1 MPYIQINT
9 SRDLS
14 ANQKDRIKA
23 ALGEVLPVAIPG
35 KTEAGLMV
43 AISGQYTMYMAGNDQ
58 DAAFVDVRCF
68 KKTDPEAR
76 RAFTS
81 AVFEILHKIA
91 GFPPER
97 VYLNFT
103 DHDVWGTRGQLRE

>member
-9 SRDLS
+9 SRELPDE
-14 ANQKDRIKA
+14 QKDRIKA
-23 ALGEVLPVAIPG
+23 ALGEALPAAIPG

-43 AISGQYTMYMAGNDQ
+43 AISDRYTMYMGGTAQ

-68 KKTDPEAR
+68 RQTDPAAK
-76 RAFTS
+76 RAFT
-81 AVFEILHKIA
+81 AEVFDILDRIA
-91 GFPPER
+91 GFPPEQ